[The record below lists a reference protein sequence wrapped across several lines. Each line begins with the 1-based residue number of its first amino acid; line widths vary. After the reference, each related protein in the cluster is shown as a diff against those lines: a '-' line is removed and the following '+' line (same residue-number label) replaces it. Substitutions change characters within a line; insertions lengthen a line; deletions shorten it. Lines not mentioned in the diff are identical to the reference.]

1 MNLKFFTTIQGL
13 WVVFSS
19 QKINPLSIYSPGF
32 TQAQENNS
40 KIVNFTKNLELN
52 YIIHYRIHATAL
64 SEESAVDNLLRLLL
78 LLVNEPREEHYALL
92 RLPLVNEPREEH
104 YALFPNLY
112 LWSETTYVTSVL
124 SRSNEYLLLPS
135 LLLVRVML
143 NSKFSLMWNEFSGY
157 WVTQLIFIQDITT
170 NFSLFYNLER
180 NKFVLLEFNSE
191 AQITFK
197 IFSSFYF
204 VFNLEDS
211 HGIGYISSEELVLA
225 TIVKISSYGW
235 VSDQRP
241 IPYDENSR
249 GIALYFF
256 LQYST
261 IL

>member
-52 YIIHYRIHATAL
+52 YIIHSRIHATAL
-64 SEESAVDNLLRLLL
+64 SEESAVDNLLRLL
-78 LLVNEPREEHYALL
+78 
-92 RLPLVNEPREEH
+92 LVNEPREEH

-124 SRSNEYLLLPS
+124 SRSNEFLLLPS
-135 LLLVRVML
+135 LLQVRVML
-143 NSKFSLMWNEFSGY
+143 NSKFRLMWNEFNGY
-157 WVTQLIFIQDITT
+157 WFTQLVFIQEITT

-204 VFNLEDS
+204 VFNLNNS
-211 HGIGYISSEELVLA
+211 NGIGYISSEELVLA
-225 TIVKISSYGW
+225 TTVRISSYGA

-241 IPYDENSR
+241 IEHIENRR
-249 GIALYFF
+249 GTGLYFF
-256 LQYST
+256 LQYKGV
-261 IL
+261 L

>member
-1 MNLKFFTTIQGL
+1 MSYFSRIEGL
-13 WVVFSS
+13 WMVIPS
-19 QKINPLSIYSPGF
+19 QKKREVIPSLSIYSPGF
-32 TQAQENNS
+32 TQAQEDNS
-40 KIVNFTKNLELN
+40 KIVKFTKNLELN
-52 YIIHYRIHATAL
+52 YIIHIVTL
-64 SEESAVDNLLRLLL
+64 SEDFAGDNLLRLLL
-78 LLVNEPREEHYALL
+78 VNEPRKEDYT
-92 RLPLVNEPREEH
+92 
-104 YALFPNLY
+104 LFPRLSQ
-112 LWSETTYVTSVL
+112 WSETTSVL
-124 SRSNEYLLLPS
+124 RGSKEYLLLPS
-135 LLLVRVML
+135 LPYVRVML
-143 NSKFSLMWNEFSGY
+143 NSKLNLMRNEFRGY
-157 WVTQLIFIQDITT
+157 WVTQLIFIRDIAT
-170 NFSLFYNLER
+170 NFYLFYNLER